1 MKKYFYLFL
10 ISISL
15 LISGCNNDD
24 SSSDSSSTS
33 VKVFTLS
40 SVSNSKIT
48 GKVTFKKNEDGSTT
62 VLLEINGSSTDVHPA
77 FIYFNNVATGGE
89 IAITL
94 EPIDCDCESSSTII
108 TTLDDGTPIT
118 YEQLLK
124 FDGHIKI
131 HQNEEHLEII
141 ITQGNIGTNA
151 N

>member
-1 MKKYFYLFL
+1 MKQYIILFL
-10 ISISL
+10 ASISL
-15 LISGCNNDD
+15 AISGCSKDD
-24 SSSDSSSTS
+24 STAKSTTS
-33 VKVFTLS
+33 VKVYTLS

-48 GKVTFKKNEDGSTT
+48 GKVTFTMNEDGSTT
-62 VLLEINGSSTDVHPA
+62 ILLEINGSSTDVHPA
-77 FIYFNNVATGGE
+77 FIYFNNAETGGKV
-89 IAITL
+89 AITL

-131 HQNEEHLEII
+131 HQNEEHLEIV
-141 ITQGNIGTNA
+141 ITQGNIGANA

>member
-1 MKKYFYLFL
+1 MKKYYFL
-10 ISISL
+10 LLLSLSLVISSC
-15 LISGCNNDD
+15 GKDD
-24 SSSDSSSTS
+24 NPSDPSTS

-40 SVSNSKIT
+40 SVSNSKIS

-62 VLLEINGSSTDVHPA
+62 VLLEINGSSTDIHPA
-77 FIYFNNVATGGE
+77 FIYFNDAATGGE
-89 IAITL
+89 VAITL
-94 EPIDCDCESSSTII
+94 APIDCDCESSSTVI

-131 HQNEEHLEII
+131 HQNEDHLEII
-141 ITQGNIGTNA
+141 ITQGNIGANA

>member
-1 MKKYFYLFL
+1 MKQYIILFL
-10 ISISL
+10 ASISL
-15 LISGCNNDD
+15 AISGCSKDD
-24 SSSDSSSTS
+24 STAKDTTS
-33 VKVFTLS
+33 VKVYTLS

-48 GKVTFKKNEDGSTT
+48 GKVTFTMNEDGSTT
-62 VLLEINGSSTDVHPA
+62 ILLEINGSSTDVHPA
-77 FIYFNNVATGGE
+77 FIYFNNAETGGKV
-89 IAITL
+89 AITL

-131 HQNEEHLEII
+131 HQNEEHLEIV
-141 ITQGNIGTNA
+141 ITQGNIGANA

>member
-1 MKKYFYLFL
+1 MKKYIYLFL

-15 LISGCNNDD
+15 IISVCSKDD
-24 SSSDSSSTS
+24 SSSKSSTS
-33 VKVFTLS
+33 VKLYTLS
-40 SVSNSKIT
+40 SVSNSNIS

-62 VLLEINGSSTDVHPA
+62 VLLEINGSSTDIHPA
-77 FIYFNNVATGGE
+77 FIYFNDAATGGE

-94 EPIDCDCESSSTII
+94 EPIDCDCESSSTIV

-131 HQNEEHLEII
+131 HQNEDHMEIV
-141 ITQGNIGTNA
+141 ITEGNIGSNA

>member
-40 SVSNSKIT
+40 PVTNSKIT

-141 ITQGNIGTNA
+141 ITQGNIGANA

>member
-141 ITQGNIGTNA
+141 ITQGNIGANA

>member
-1 MKKYFYLFL
+1 MKKIIYLFL
-10 ISISL
+10 TSISL
-15 LISGCNNDD
+15 VISGCNKDD

-94 EPIDCDCESSSTII
+94 EPIDCDCESSSTIV

-124 FDGHIKI
+124 FDGHLKI

-141 ITQGNIGTNA
+141 ITQGNIGANA